1 LTRESLAGG
10 AARLQS
16 VHERTH
22 DDRHLLVRDRLRSG
36 PTRRDRLLNDAM
48 HSEQARLMA
57 GLTDPPISTVSAP

>member
-1 LTRESLAGG
+1 M
-10 AARLQS
+10 
-16 VHERTH
+16 HERTH